1 VSADGTADRSGGG
14 LRSVPKVRSALTRYR
29 VMAWLTGIGLV
40 VLVLVG
46 MPQKYLGW
54 FGGGD
59 GTVEV
64 VGVAHGWLYVL
75 LLITTFDLG
84 NRLRW
89 SWGRMLLTALAGTIP
104 FLSFYAERRNT
115 RHAQA
120 HLDARRAPR
129 ATA

>member
-1 VSADGTADRSGGG
+1 MSAEQGARG

-46 MPQKYLGW
+46 MPQKYFGA

-59 GTVEV
+59 RVVEV
-64 VGVAHGWLYVL
+64 VGVAHGWLYVV

-89 SWGRMLLTALAGTIP
+89 SWQRMVLTALAGTIP
-104 FLSFYAERRNT
+104 FLSFVAERKNARFART
-115 RHAQA
+115 
-120 HLDARRAPR
+120 HLDARQAPR

>member
-1 VSADGTADRSGGG
+1 VSDGGAGGG
-14 LRSVPKVRSALTRYR
+14 LRSVPKVRAALTRYR

-54 FGGGD
+54 FGGGERV
-59 GTVEV
+59 VEV

-89 SWGRMLLTALAGTIP
+89 PWKRLVLTALAGTIP
-104 FLSFYAERRNT
+104 FLSFYAERKNA
-115 RHAQA
+115 RHAQV
-120 HLDARRAPR
+120 HLGARQAPR

>member
-1 VSADGTADRSGGG
+1 MSAGTAGG
-14 LRSVPKVRSALTRYR
+14 LRSDAKIKAALTRYR

-46 MPQKYLGW
+46 MPQKYFGA

-59 GTVEV
+59 RVVAV
-64 VGVAHGWLYVL
+64 VGVAHGWLYVV

-84 NRLRW
+84 NRVRW

-104 FLSFYAERRNT
+104 FLSFYAERKNT
-115 RHAQA
+115 HAVQA
-120 HLDARRAPR
+120 QLGAR
-129 ATA
+129 TA

>member
-1 VSADGTADRSGGG
+1 MSPDATPRPAGD
-14 LRSVPKVRSALTRYR
+14 LRSAPKVRAALTRYR

-46 MPQKYLGW
+46 MPQKYLDA

-59 GTVEV
+59 AVVAT
-64 VGVAHGWLYVL
+64 VGVAHGWLYVV

-84 NRLRW
+84 NRVRW

-104 FLSFYAERRNT
+104 FLSFYAEHRNT
-115 RHAQA
+115 R
-120 HLDARRAPR
+120 DVRARLGARS
-129 ATA
+129 ATAA

>member
-1 VSADGTADRSGGG
+1 MSADGAAGG
-14 LRSVPKVRSALTRYR
+14 LRSVPKVRAALTRYR

-46 MPQKYLGW
+46 MPQKYLDW
-54 FGGGD
+54 FGGGS
-59 GTVEV
+59 GVVEV

-89 SWGRMLLTALAGTIP
+89 SWGRMVLTALAGTVP

-115 RHAQA
+115 RYAQV
-120 HLDARRAPR
+120 HLGARRAPR